1 MHNVVSMNRND
12 KFLQVIAVI
21 TFRVRHSR
29 GEMYI
34 DHGRL
39 CVGLS
44 VPHRIHTLLHGP
56 RCKLGEW
63 YGVAPSC
70 ALLGGFAIGAQ
81 VLLL

>member
-1 MHNVVSMNRND
+1 MNRND

-21 TFRVRHSR
+21 TFGVRHSR
-29 GEMYI
+29 REIYI
-34 DHGRL
+34 GHGRL

-44 VPHRIHTLLHGP
+44 VPHRINTLLHGP
-56 RCKLGEW
+56 ICKLGEW

-70 ALLGGFAIGAQ
+70 APLGGFAIGAR